1 MGNSLASRI
10 FVRKM
15 ILQGELLTDV
25 FSTWIAPF
33 IYLLKN
39 HMAGP
44 ENRLKSCTKLL
55 NAEDTK

>member
-1 MGNSLASRI
+1 M
-10 FVRKM
+10 RKM